1 MATSKSKTVY
11 EPLRLLEKTPFIEF
25 MGLFLGLRLE
35 IKKDIMGAVGNEILA
50 ESTEE
55 KLRYIFEQ
63 AFDSRI
69 QNESWIE
76 LLELVGLYKTE
87 FVY

>member
-1 MATSKSKTVY
+1 
-11 EPLRLLEKTPFIEF
+11 
-25 MGLFLGLRLE
+25 
-35 IKKDIMGAVGNEILA
+35 MGAVGNEILA

-55 KLRYIFEQ
+55 KLRYIFDQ

-87 FVY
+87 FVYRIA